1 MATKTGRKNTYS
13 KKISTKKT
21 DYNKEFKEL
30 DSVLTSTKLIKFQ
43 QWLYSIMIFIL
54 FTPIFFGNDI
64 NQSYLSIATV
74 CLFGLF
80 LSVYIAQSNRI
91 LVLLSQ
97 LKYLIEKKTKT
108 INSHEKRRD
117 LIKRD
122 KKVYLLR
129 KLYIILRTTVHLIS
143 SNPTGSL
150 LKGTIKTFHCQTI
163 FPN

>member
-1 MATKTGRKNTYS
+1 MATKTRRKNTSS

-21 DYNKEFKEL
+21 DYNYNKEFKEL

-64 NQSYLSIATV
+64 KQSYLSIATI

-97 LKYLIEKKTKT
+97 LKYLIEK
-108 INSHEKRRD
+108 N
-117 LIKRD
+117 D
-122 KKVYLLR
+122 K
-129 KLYIILRTTVHLIS
+129 
-143 SNPTGSL
+143 
-150 LKGTIKTFHCQTI
+150 
-163 FPN
+163 